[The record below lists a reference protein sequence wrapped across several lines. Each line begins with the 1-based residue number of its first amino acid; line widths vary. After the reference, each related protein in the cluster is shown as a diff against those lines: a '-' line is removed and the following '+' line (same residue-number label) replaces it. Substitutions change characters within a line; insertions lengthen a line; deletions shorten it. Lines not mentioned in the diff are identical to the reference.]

1 MTICHYNINDT
12 MSQGGIMAKKTFYN
26 LPKEKK
32 ENILS
37 SLKEIFEQ
45 KEVTDVTVSEIVQ
58 KLNLAR
64 GSFYQYFEDIYDA
77 YFEVMDKYTLKI
89 HEAFFEIFKKNKGNL
104 EITLKLYGDFLVNI
118 LYDSNVKNLYRYKFL
133 NWNEKTNNHY
143 SYENM
148 NLKSNF
154 IKAILHELIKDSFR
168 YDYTR
173 ELFITT
179 YNKYCIWILKGVK
192 YE

>member
-77 YFEVMDKYTLKI
+77 YFDVMDKYTLKI
-89 HEAFFEIFKKNKGNL
+89 HEAFFEIFKENKGNL

-133 NWNEKTNNHY
+133 NWNEKTNKHY
-143 SYENM
+143 SSENM

>member
-1 MTICHYNINDT
+1 
-12 MSQGGIMAKKTFYN
+12 MAKKTFYN

-58 KLNLAR
+58 NLNLAR

-89 HEAFFEIFKKNKGNL
+89 HEAFFEIFKENKGNL

-118 LYDSNVKNLYRYKFL
+118 LYDSSVKNLYRYKFL
-133 NWNEKTNNHY
+133 NWNEKTNKHY
-143 SYENM
+143 SSENM